1 MELLVVMAILG
12 VLIVAGLGSF
22 TSSQKKS
29 RDVKRKNDLRQISLA
44 LETYYN
50 DFGSYPESDVSTN
63 QIRGCGVDAQ
73 QVCDWGD
80 PWKKTPASG
89 AETVY
94 MIALPVDPQTGRSYY
109 YESDGSYFKLYASL
123 ENELDTGAGINQ
135 SGYGSLT
142 CGGTNECTYGISS
155 SNRSIE

>member
-1 MELLVVMAILG
+1 MELLVVIAILG

-29 RDVKRKNDLRQISLA
+29 RDVRRKNDLRQISLA
-44 LETYYN
+44 METYYN
-50 DFGSYPESDVSTN
+50 DFGAYPESDVSTN
-63 QIRGCGVDAQ
+63 QIKGCGIDGQ
-73 QVCDWGD
+73 QLCEWGD

-89 AETVY
+89 APTVY
-94 MIALPVDPQTGRSYY
+94 MIALPSDPQSGRSYY

-135 SGYGSLT
+135 SGYGT
-142 CGGTNECTYGISS
+142 RICGGTYSCTYGISS
-155 SNRSIE
+155 TNVAIE